1 MRHNELRDIT
11 AELLTKVCSDV
22 AIEPPLQP
30 LSGERLT
37 PQTANLQDDARSDI
51 HARRFWGRQQSAF
64 FDVRVFHPNAPSY
77 RKCSISSVYRR
88 HELQKKREYGD
99 RIREVE
105 SASFTPLVFST
116 TGGMGRE
123 GLTFYRRLAEKLSKH
138 NSASYS
144 GTLAWMRVTLSFS
157 LLRAATMCI
166 RGSPSL

>member
-1 MRHNELRDIT
+1 MSCVTL
-11 AELLTKVCSDV
+11 LLTRVCSDV

-30 LSGERLT
+30 LSGEKLT
-37 PQTANLQDDARSDI
+37 PQAANRQDEARVDI
-51 HARRFWGRQQSAF
+51 HARGFWGRQLSAF
-64 FDVRVFHPNAPSY
+64 FDMRVFHPNAPSY
-77 RKCSISSVYRR
+77 RKCSISSVYRC

-99 RIREVE
+99 RIHEVK
-105 SASFTPLVFST
+105 SALFTPLVSPQL
-116 TGGMGRE
+116 GAWVGRD
-123 GLTFYRRLAEKLSKH
+123 LLAEKLSKY